1 MSFSQTFAL
10 STTAAPGVGY
20 IFIHVVKALPD
31 AEIDVQ
37 PICMR
42 RIFELL
48 SVELGRTQYIRLEMT
63 GRRLS
68 HARAF
73 PDAINWERF
82 PFHFGNALVA

>member
-10 STTAAPGVGY
+10 STTAAPGVDY
-20 IFIHVVKALPD
+20 IFIHVLKALPD

-48 SVELGRTQYIRLEMT
+48 SVELGRTQYIRLDTT
-63 GRRLS
+63 GPPPIARTCLS
-68 HARAF
+68 RCDKLGTF
-73 PDAINWERF
+73 SSF
-82 PFHFGNALVA
+82 TSVML